1 LDGRKLV
8 VDLCGS
14 KSATFEERTNM
25 ESTTLSVQG
34 NTEFDEDDLRQTFE
48 DAVAIRLPKNMENIA
63 YVQFDSVETAKKYK
77 EMDLEIN
84 SVPISSKFVPDRMSA
99 ERKRT
104 KGTKWEK
111 KKAAKREAVIAEKK
125 ALKGDDSKSAQPGKY
140 INKGKYF
147 NLKVKF
153 FEHEV

>member
-1 LDGRKLV
+1 
-8 VDLCGS
+8 
-14 KSATFEERTNM
+14 M
-25 ESTTLSVQG
+25 
-34 NTEFDEDDLRQTFE
+34 
-48 DAVAIRLPKNMENIA
+48 PKNMENIA

-111 KKAAKREAVIAEKK
+111 KKAAKREAAIAEKK
-125 ALKGDDSKSAQPGKY
+125 NGDDSKSGKVSPETSF
-140 INKGKYF
+140 KLLFRKYER
-147 NLKVKF
+147 KCS
-153 FEHEV
+153 

>member
-1 LDGRKLV
+1 
-8 VDLCGS
+8 
-14 KSATFEERTNM
+14 
-25 ESTTLSVQG
+25 
-34 NTEFDEDDLRQTFE
+34 
-48 DAVAIRLPKNMENIA
+48 MENIA

-125 ALKGDDSKSAQPGKY
+125 ALKGDDSKSGQSGKILDSQTIFKY
-140 INKGKYF
+140 IFLRKW
-147 NLKVKF
+147 
-153 FEHEV
+153 

>member
-1 LDGRKLV
+1 
-8 VDLCGS
+8 
-14 KSATFEERTNM
+14 
-25 ESTTLSVQG
+25 
-34 NTEFDEDDLRQTFE
+34 
-48 DAVAIRLPKNMENIA
+48 MENIA

-111 KKAAKREAVIAEKK
+111 KKAAKREAAIAEKK
-125 ALKGDDSKSAQPGKY
+125 AQNGDDSKSGKVSPETSF
-140 INKGKYF
+140 KLLFRKYER
-147 NLKVKF
+147 KCS
-153 FEHEV
+153 

>member
-1 LDGRKLV
+1 
-8 VDLCGS
+8 
-14 KSATFEERTNM
+14 
-25 ESTTLSVQG
+25 
-34 NTEFDEDDLRQTFE
+34 
-48 DAVAIRLPKNMENIA
+48 MENIA

-111 KKAAKREAVIAEKK
+111 KKAAKREAAIAEKK
-125 ALKGDDSKSAQPGKY
+125 AQNGDDSKAPAGKNFY
-140 INKGKYF
+140 DNAPYF
-147 NLKVKF
+147 LNIDPRNIRNRRIF
-153 FEHEV
+153 QSYF

>member
-1 LDGRKLV
+1 
-8 VDLCGS
+8 
-14 KSATFEERTNM
+14 
-25 ESTTLSVQG
+25 
-34 NTEFDEDDLRQTFE
+34 
-48 DAVAIRLPKNMENIA
+48 MENIA

-77 EMDLEIN
+77 EMNLEIN

-125 ALKGDDSKSAQPGKY
+125 ALKGDDSKSGQSGK
-140 INKGKYF
+140 ILDSRSNVFQIYF
-147 NLKVKF
+147 SRK
-153 FEHEV
+153 

>member
-1 LDGRKLV
+1 
-8 VDLCGS
+8 
-14 KSATFEERTNM
+14 M
-25 ESTTLSVQG
+25 
-34 NTEFDEDDLRQTFE
+34 
-48 DAVAIRLPKNMENIA
+48 PKNMENIA

-111 KKAAKREAVIAEKK
+111 KKAAKREAAIAEKK
-125 ALKGDDSKSAQPGKY
+125 NGDDSKSGKGSPETSF
-140 INKGKYF
+140 KLLLRKYER
-147 NLKVKF
+147 KCS
-153 FEHEV
+153 

>member
-1 LDGRKLV
+1 
-8 VDLCGS
+8 
-14 KSATFEERTNM
+14 
-25 ESTTLSVQG
+25 
-34 NTEFDEDDLRQTFE
+34 
-48 DAVAIRLPKNMENIA
+48 MENIA

-125 ALKGDDSKSAQPGKY
+125 ALKVGIRRAVRRVHRSAYGRV
-140 INKGKYF
+140 F
-147 NLKVKF
+147 FLKIGTYTKF
-153 FEHEV
+153 DLGNNPLGLFLLFGAN

>member
-1 LDGRKLV
+1 
-8 VDLCGS
+8 
-14 KSATFEERTNM
+14 
-25 ESTTLSVQG
+25 
-34 NTEFDEDDLRQTFE
+34 
-48 DAVAIRLPKNMENIA
+48 MENIA

-111 KKAAKREAVIAEKK
+111 KKAAKREAAIAEKK
-125 ALKGDDSKSAQPGKY
+125 AQNGDDSKAPAGNNFTVLRIVHPPQHFHEINFFVEPKPPKY
-140 INKGKYF
+140 LETGR
-147 NLKVKF
+147 F
-153 FEHEV
+153 FHIYI